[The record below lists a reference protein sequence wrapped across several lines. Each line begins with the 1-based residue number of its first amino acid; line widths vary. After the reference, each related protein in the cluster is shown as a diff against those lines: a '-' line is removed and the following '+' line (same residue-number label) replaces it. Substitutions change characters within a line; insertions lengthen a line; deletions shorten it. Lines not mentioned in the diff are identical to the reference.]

1 MDFGSAK
8 DEKVKQFI
16 GSRTVGN
23 VVQKRAGIPRMWL
36 WKFSLATLFFLLAAI
51 FILAVV
57 PAISPAFGADMA
69 DLLRTV
75 FGPQPVAMLES
86 TSAGLHDALSRYL
99 YKNGSPQI
107 AWTASTPLAEPASKP
122 KRPASG
128 SKVQGQLAPSNSPTK
143 DNSAVALAAPQL
155 GWQPY
160 GPLVNGT
167 AVLARTLISPDPNR
181 PYAGV
186 ALVRM
191 DLSRLQLHMMPGNQ
205 EPSHDP
211 SILSA
216 FPSLGMIPP
225 SDKGKLVAAFNGGFK
240 TINGHYGMMVNGVT
254 LVPARPNMGTVAV
267 YADGHVQIGTWGK
280 DSVPSTNIVAYRQNC
295 PALIDAGQL
304 NPDLSYNNRNEWG
317 YTGNTDITWRTG
329 LGITQD
335 GRYLIYAVGNGNSAM
350 TLAQALQWAGAYS
363 AVQLDINQYY
373 AHFETYQ
380 PSTSSLAQGTG
391 LVAQRLLDKM
401 VNETELYLTPNARDF
416 FYLTAR

>member
-1 MDFGSAK
+1 M
-8 DEKVKQFI
+8 V
-16 GSRTVGN
+16 
-23 VVQKRAGIPRMWL
+23 
-36 WKFSLATLFFLLAAI
+36 
-51 FILAVV
+51 
-57 PAISPAFGADMA
+57 
-69 DLLRTV
+69 
-75 FGPQPVAMLES
+75 
-86 TSAGLHDALSRYL
+86 
-99 YKNGSPQI
+99 
-107 AWTASTPLAEPASKP
+107 
-122 KRPASG
+122 
-128 SKVQGQLAPSNSPTK
+128 
-143 DNSAVALAAPQL
+143 LAAPQL

-167 AVLARTLISPDPNR
+167 AVFARTLISPDPNR

-211 SILSA
+211 SILSS

-225 SDKGKLVAAFNGGFK
+225 SDQGKLVAAFNGGFK

-280 DSVPSTNIVAYRQNC
+280 DIVSSPNIVAYRQNC

-350 TLAQALQWAGAYS
+350 TLAQALQSAGAYS

-380 PSTSSLAQGTG
+380 PATSSLAQGTG